1 MCVRVSSSM
10 MLGYVLKNRERIS
23 YHELLE
29 KRERLMQ
36 LGDGYVLDV
45 SFRTISRVVS
55 SYEDC
60 MEIEFAQD
68 EYLIKKKKCRDRGL
82 IFSEPHLKMCYK
94 ELFPHRDFAQIVK
107 ILTQL

>member
-1 MCVRVSSSM
+1 MCMRVSSSM
-10 MLGYVLKNRERIS
+10 MLGYVLKDRERIS

-45 SFRTISRVVS
+45 SFKTISRVVS

-60 MEIEFAQD
+60 MEIDFAQD
-68 EYLIKKKKCRDRGL
+68 EYSIKKKRRRDVGR
-82 IFSEPHLKMCYK
+82 IFREQNLKMCYE
-94 ELFPHRDFAQIVK
+94 ELFPRRDFAQIVE
-107 ILTQL
+107 ILTR